1 MASEDSQILAP
12 APPAADRW
20 RAWLRELSPRALVWV
35 IAAALAAALLLNPI
49 CMVSFA
55 ELAGRTVFVALVC
68 LLAFT
73 GAGHLHRRA
82 RRPRVPRWVVQSIA
96 LALAAPLAT
105 AAVYLVATGG
115 DFVEF
120 VRNQHRVTGFVFIAG
135 TAIMAGL
142 LLAMGSM
149 LRERDAQARALQLQ
163 LELERA
169 RAERQAADA
178 RLALL
183 TAQVQ
188 PHFLFNTLANVQSL
202 VESGSPRASEVLAS
216 LIAYLRAALPRL
228 AADGAMPTLANEL
241 ALVRAYLELMHL
253 RMPDRLRYT
262 VAVDPAL
269 HGLRLPAMALLTLVE
284 NAVRHGIDPCED
296 GGAIEVGARA
306 EADGGATLWVQ
317 DSGVGMAATAG
328 GGTGLANLRDRLA
341 SAYPAQARLE
351 LSEVPPHG
359 LRAEIRLPASAR

>member
-49 CMVSFA
+49 FMVSFA
-55 ELAGRTVFVALVC
+55 ELVGRTVFVALVC

-149 LRERDAQARALQLQ
+149 LRERDAQARAG
-163 LELERA
+163 EDRAGERCG
-169 RAERQAADA
+169 
-178 RLALL
+178 
-183 TAQVQ
+183 
-188 PHFLFNTLANVQSL
+188 HG
-202 VESGSPRASEVLAS
+202 SGPRGSRRIPASHPSPT
-216 LIAYLRAALPRL
+216 
-228 AADGAMPTLANEL
+228 MPGSG
-241 ALVRAYLELMHL
+241 R
-253 RMPDRLRYT
+253 RT
-262 VAVDPAL
+262 VAP
-269 HGLRLPAMALLTLVE
+269 T
-284 NAVRHGIDPCED
+284 
-296 GGAIEVGARA
+296 
-306 EADGGATLWVQ
+306 
-317 DSGVGMAATAG
+317 
-328 GGTGLANLRDRLA
+328 
-341 SAYPAQARLE
+341 
-351 LSEVPPHG
+351 
-359 LRAEIRLPASAR
+359 